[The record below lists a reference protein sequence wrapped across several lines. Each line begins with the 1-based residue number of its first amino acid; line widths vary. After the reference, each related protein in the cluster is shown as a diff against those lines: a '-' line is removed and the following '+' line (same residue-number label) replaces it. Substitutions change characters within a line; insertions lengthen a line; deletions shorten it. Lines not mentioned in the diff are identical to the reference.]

1 MKDTLYQ
8 LLNHDASE
16 LPTAEPISDQ
26 EVMNIMKRFKEE
38 NHTTSFKTKR
48 KPKLSVV
55 LLAAAITVASLGTA
69 VIAYAK
75 VTSPPVY
82 HDKEMTQIV
91 PHVYVDYEVNEN
103 GQTYGTDI
111 DSPYVEDLPDLMAVI
126 GDHGKQGYVYRDE
139 FFGDKPSSPEEAVE
153 IQKSIDNGT
162 YIPRSLNVY
171 EADGKTVIDTLTEQ
185 LPDEIITRSIET
197 KTP

>member
-16 LPTAEPISDQ
+16 LPKAEPISDQ
-26 EVMNIMKRFKEE
+26 EVMNIMKRFKDE
-38 NHTTSFKTKR
+38 NHTSSVQRKR

-55 LLAAAITVASLGTA
+55 LLAAAITIASLGTA
-69 VIAYAK
+69 MIAYAK
-75 VTSPPVY
+75 ITSPPVY

-91 PHVYVDYEVNEN
+91 PHTYVDYEVNEN

-139 FFGDKPSSPEEAVE
+139 FLGDPPSNPEEAVE
-153 IQKSIDNGT
+153 IQKSIENGT
-162 YIPRSLNVY
+162 YIPKVYNVY
-171 EADGKTVIDTLTEQ
+171 ESDGVTIIDTFTETV
-185 LPDEIITRSIET
+185 PDEY
-197 KTP
+197 KHLYD

>member
-16 LPTAEPISDQ
+16 LPKAELISDQ
-26 EVMNIMKRFKEE
+26 EVMNIMKRFKDE
-38 NHTTSFKTKR
+38 NHTSSVKRKR

-55 LLAAAITVASLGTA
+55 LLAAAITIASLGTA
-69 VIAYAK
+69 MIAYAK
-75 VTSPPVY
+75 ITSPPVY

-91 PHVYVDYEVNEN
+91 PHTYVDYEVNEN
-103 GQTYGTDI
+103 GQTYGKDI

-139 FFGDKPSSPEEAVE
+139 FLGDPPSSPEEAVE
-153 IQKSIDNGT
+153 IQKSIENGT
-162 YIPRSLNVY
+162 YIPKVLNVY
-171 EADGKTVIDTLTEQ
+171 ESDGETIIDTITEQ
-185 LPDEIITRSIET
+185 IPDEY
-197 KTP
+197 KHLYD

>member
-16 LPTAEPISDQ
+16 LPKAEPISDQ

-38 NHTTSFKTKR
+38 NHTSSVKRKR

-55 LLAAAITVASLGTA
+55 LLAAAITIASLGTA
-69 VIAYAK
+69 MIAYAK
-75 VTSPPVY
+75 ITSPPVY

-91 PHVYVDYEVNEN
+91 PHTYVEYEVNEN

-139 FFGDKPSSPEEAVE
+139 FLGDPPSSPEEAVE
-153 IQKSIDNGT
+153 IQKSIENGT
-162 YIPRSLNVY
+162 YIPKVYNVY
-171 EADGKTVIDTLTEQ
+171 ESDGVTIIDTFTETV
-185 LPDEIITRSIET
+185 PDEY
-197 KTP
+197 KHLYD

>member
-1 MKDTLYQ
+1 MKDTLHQ

-16 LPTAEPISDQ
+16 LPKAEPISDQ

-38 NHTTSFKTKR
+38 NHTSSVKRKR

-55 LLAAAITVASLGTA
+55 LLAAAITIASLGTA
-69 VIAYAK
+69 MIAYAK
-75 VTSPPVY
+75 ITSPPVY

-91 PHVYVDYEVNEN
+91 PHTYVDYEVNEN

-139 FFGDKPSSPEEAVE
+139 FLGDPPSSPEEAVA
-153 IQKSIDNGT
+153 IQKSIENGT
-162 YIPRSLNVY
+162 YIPKVYNVY
-171 EADGKTVIDTLTEQ
+171 ESDGVTIIDTFTETV
-185 LPDEIITRSIET
+185 PDEY
-197 KTP
+197 KHLYD

>member
-16 LPTAEPISDQ
+16 LPKAEPISNQ

-38 NHTTSFKTKR
+38 KHTSSVQRKR

-55 LLAAAITVASLGTA
+55 LLAAAITIASLGTA
-69 VIAYAK
+69 MIAYAK
-75 VTSPPVY
+75 ITSPPVY

-91 PHVYVDYEVNEN
+91 PHTYVDYEVNEN

-139 FFGDKPSSPEEAVE
+139 FLGDPPSSPEEAVE
-153 IQKSIDNGT
+153 IQKSIENGT
-162 YIPRSLNVY
+162 YIPKVYNVY
-171 EADGKTVIDTLTEQ
+171 ESDGVTIIDTFTETV
-185 LPDEIITRSIET
+185 PDEY
-197 KTP
+197 KHLYD

>member
-16 LPTAEPISDQ
+16 LPKAEPISDQ
-26 EVMNIMKRFKEE
+26 EVMNIMKRFKDE
-38 NHTTSFKTKR
+38 NHTSSVKR
-48 KPKLSVV
+48 KREPKLSVV
-55 LLAAAITVASLGTA
+55 LLAAAITIASLGTA
-69 VIAYAK
+69 MIAYAK
-75 VTSPPVY
+75 ITSPPVY

-91 PHVYVDYEVNEN
+91 PHTYVDYEVNEN

-139 FFGDKPSSPEEAVE
+139 LLGDPPSSPEEAVE
-153 IQKSIDNGT
+153 IQKSIENGT
-162 YIPRSLNVY
+162 YIPKVLNVY
-171 EADGKTVIDTLTEQ
+171 ESDGETIIDTITEQ
-185 LPDEIITRSIET
+185 IPDEY
-197 KTP
+197 KNLYA